1 MDSGIIISLI
11 LGGASIISSICFGL
25 VPTIRKNKLEK
36 LVEKQ
41 QKLLSDIKLFYEIED
56 ELLNKLEEHGF
67 NKNSTKV
74 QIRKIVSDKN
84 GNRKLSDN
92 SKPSV
97 FNK

>member
-1 MDSGIIISLI
+1 MDNGVIISLI
-11 LGGASIISSICFGL
+11 LGGASIISSISFGL
-25 VPTIRKNKLEK
+25 VPTIRKNKLDK

-56 ELLNKLEEHGF
+56 ELLNKLEEHGL

-74 QIRKIVSDKN
+74 QVRKIVSDKN
-84 GNRKLSDN
+84 GGKKLSDN

>member
-1 MDSGIIISLI
+1 MDNGVIISLI
-11 LGGASIISSICFGL
+11 LGGASIISSISFGL
-25 VPTIRKNKLEK
+25 VPTIRKNKLDK

-41 QKLLSDIKLFYEIED
+41 QKLFYEIED
-56 ELLNKLEEHGF
+56 ELLNKLEEHGL

-74 QIRKIVSDKN
+74 QVRKIVSDKN
-84 GNRKLSDN
+84 GGKKLSDN